1 MATSGKTTNVQWY
14 VKRNSKS
21 SSGHDRV
28 ICDDFTRSWNILEST
43 AKIYALNKTQ
53 NMLKI
58 KKKKDGY
65 QWSLTWKHEGL
76 SSVPKKVCE
85 IHA

>member
-1 MATSGKTTNVQWY
+1 MYQTTNVQWY

-21 SSGHDRV
+21 SSEHDRA
-28 ICDDFTRSWNILEST
+28 ICDDFTRSLNILEST

-58 KKKKDGY
+58 
-65 QWSLTWKHEGL
+65 
-76 SSVPKKVCE
+76 
-85 IHA
+85 IHDTIFFIRP

>member
-1 MATSGKTTNVQWY
+1 MHQTTNVRWY

-21 SSGHDRV
+21 SSEHEHA
-28 ICDDFTRSWNILEST
+28 ICDDFTRSLNILEST

-58 KKKKDGY
+58 
-65 QWSLTWKHEGL
+65 
-76 SSVPKKVCE
+76 
-85 IHA
+85 IHDTIFFIRP